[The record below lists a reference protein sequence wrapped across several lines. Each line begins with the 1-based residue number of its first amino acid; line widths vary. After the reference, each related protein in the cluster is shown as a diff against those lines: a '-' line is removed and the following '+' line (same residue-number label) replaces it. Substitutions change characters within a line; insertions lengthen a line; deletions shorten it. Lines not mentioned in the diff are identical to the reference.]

1 MTAVEPPRIVRVRPD
16 EAAIAKTFDYSI
28 PSMWSRA
35 DQRLAATVGTR
46 VRIGLHGRR
55 LAGWVVAV
63 DVEPPPGVSV
73 RPLAKLS
80 GWGPS
85 AELIGLAEWA
95 AWRWAG
101 SVVGLMGAA
110 SPPTIVGQL
119 PLATPPPSLLSEP
132 VDPLARQL
140 GERLSSWRA
149 GDGPLL
155 VEAPPSTD
163 ELGLAI
169 EVARR
174 GPVLVIAPSVDRARE
189 LTVGLRRAGIAAGLA
204 PRDWARGRAGAS
216 MVGARA
222 AAWAPVEGLAGIVVV
237 DEHDEAHQDERTPT
251 WNARD
256 VALERARRAAV
267 PCVLTS
273 PIPTLEAMAAV
284 GPLISPSRVEARN
297 GWALTQV
304 IDRRRD
310 DPRSGLLSER
320 LTPWLKVDG
329 PVVCVLNRTG
339 RSRLMACSSCGE
351 LVRCQTH
358 DRALLQSDDGLLTCP
373 VDGEQRPVVCEH
385 CGSTVLKNLRAG
397 VARVREELEAL
408 SGRPVADVT
417 AATDTLPDAEIH
429 VGTEAVLHRV
439 RRAAVVVFLDFDQE
453 LLAPRYRASE
463 QALAL
468 LVRAAR
474 LLGPRDRGGRLV
486 VQTRQPRHPALLAVL
501 QADPAVARH
510 ADDVQRRALLRPPYS
525 AEARVSG
532 ASAPA
537 FMERFGRP
545 ETVTVLGPVDGAY
558 LLRAP
563 TSAILADALMA
574 VERPPG
580 RVRVE
585 VDPPR
590 I

>member
-1 MTAVEPPRIVRVRPD
+1 MTAVETPRIVRVRPD
-16 EAAIAKTFDYSI
+16 EAAIDKTFDYLV
-28 PSMWSRA
+28 PVTWSRA
-35 DQRLAATVGTR
+35 DQRLATTVGSR

-55 LAGWVVAV
+55 LAGWVVEV
-63 DVEPPPGVSV
+63 DVQPPPGVSV

-80 GWGPS
+80 GWGPPP
-85 AELIGLAEWA
+85 ELIDLAEWA

-101 SVVGLMGAA
+101 SVVGLLGAA

-119 PLATPPPSLLSEP
+119 PPAGAASAMLPEP
-132 VDPLARQL
+132 VEPVARRL
-140 GERLSSWRA
+140 GERLASWQV
-149 GDGPLL
+149 GDGSIL
-155 VEAPPSTD
+155 VEAPPATD
-163 ELGLAI
+163 ELGLVV

-174 GPVLVIAPSVDRARE
+174 GHVLVIAPSVDRARE

-222 AAWAPVEGLAGIVVV
+222 AAWAPVEGLAGILVV
-237 DEHDEAHQDERTPT
+237 DEHDESHQDERTPT

-256 VALERARRAAV
+256 VAVERARRAGV

-273 PIPTLEAMAAV
+273 PVPTLESV
-284 GPLISPSRVEARN
+284 GTAGSLVSPSRVEARN

-304 IDRRRD
+304 IDRRRE

-339 RSRLMACSSCGE
+339 RSRLLACSSCGE
-351 LVRCQTH
+351 LVRCLTH

-385 CGSTVLKNLRAG
+385 CGSTLLKNLRAG
-397 VARVREELEAL
+397 VARVREELAAL
-408 SGRPVADVT
+408 SGRRVADVT
-417 AATDTLPDAEIH
+417 AATDQLPEADIH

-439 RRAAVVVFLDFDQE
+439 RRASVVVFLDIDQE

-501 QADPAVARH
+501 QADAAMARQ
-510 ADDVQRRALLRPPYS
+510 ADDMVRRDLSRPPYS

-532 ASAPA
+532 AAAPV
-537 FMERFGRP
+537 FIERFGRP
-545 ETVTVLGPVDGAY
+545 EDVAVMGPVDGAY
-558 LLRAP
+558 LLRAR
-563 TSAILADALMA
+563 TASILADALRA
-574 VERPPG
+574 VDRPPG
-580 RVRVE
+580 RVRIE
-585 VDPPR
+585 VDPR
-590 I
+590 RV